1 MMGIMSAMP
10 EEIDLLIA
18 EMGGQAETIS
28 HGMRTYHRGFL
39 WGAPV
44 TLVFS
49 RWGKVAAATTS
60 THLISAL
67 GVKEI
72 LFSGVAGAVDP
83 QLRIGDVVIADHLYQ
98 HDMDARPLFQRYEIP
113 LLDKS
118 AFPADQRIRKELSH
132 AARLFLEVG
141 FRSAVEASVRAKF
154 EIVDPKVVTANMGS
168 GDKFFAH
175 RGEIEDLRSRLPI
188 ACVEMEGAAVAQV
201 CYEHS
206 IPLSVLRTI
215 SDRADSAAPI
225 DFLEFTGRVAAI
237 YSRGIIKNLI
247 TNRTGKIDGG
257 GEIAGN

>member
-118 AFPADQRIRKELSH
+118 AFPADQRIREELSH

-175 RGEIEDLRSRLPI
+175 RGEIEDLRSRFPI